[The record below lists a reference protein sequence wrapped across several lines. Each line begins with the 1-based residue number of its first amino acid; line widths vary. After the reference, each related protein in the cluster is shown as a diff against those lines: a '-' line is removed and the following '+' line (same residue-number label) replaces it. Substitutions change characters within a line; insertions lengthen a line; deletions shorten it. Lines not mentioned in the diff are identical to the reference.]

1 MSAPPA
7 AEPRRESLRRRLLGP
22 VALALHRLALR
33 AVALLPRPAG
43 PPQAPKV
50 RILLLH
56 AYGMGGTIR
65 AGLGLAEHLA
75 ARHDVEI
82 VSVVRRRD
90 RPFFAL
96 PPGVAV
102 TALDDQRARR
112 RLSRLPSLLVHPD
125 DYAYPLCSL
134 RTDVQL
140 VRALRG
146 MRSGTLITTRP
157 AFNLLAAALRPP
169 GLVAIGQEHMNFH
182 AHRPGLSADVRRRYD
197 RLDALVVLTRED
209 ERDYGALVRTPVAR
223 IPNALPR
230 LDGGVADGRA
240 KVVAAAGRLTSQKG
254 FDLLVA
260 AFAPVARRHPDWR
273 LRIYGSGRERASL
286 ERLIAAHGVAEQVAL
301 MGPARRLG
309 TELAKASV
317 FALSSRFEGF
327 GIVIVEA
334 MSKGLAVV
342 SFDCPRGPAEIIDHG
357 RDGLL
362 VPPSDVDAF
371 SRALLELIED
381 EPRRRRLAAAALE
394 KARDYDGAAVGA
406 LWDEL
411 LERLSHSSVSSDSQR
426 GPTAS
431 MR

>member
-1 MSAPPA
+1 
-7 AEPRRESLRRRLLGP
+7 
-22 VALALHRLALR
+22 
-33 AVALLPRPAG
+33 
-43 PPQAPKV
+43 
-50 RILLLH
+50 
-56 AYGMGGTIR
+56 
-65 AGLGLAEHLA
+65 
-75 ARHDVEI
+75 
-82 VSVVRRRD
+82 
-90 RPFFAL
+90 
-96 PPGVAV
+96 
-102 TALDDQRARR
+102 
-112 RLSRLPSLLVHPD
+112 
-125 DYAYPLCSL
+125 
-134 RTDVQL
+134 

-146 MRSGTLITTRP
+146 MRSGALITTRP
-157 AFNLLAAALRPP
+157 AFNLLGAALRPA

-182 AHRPGLSADVRRRYD
+182 AHRPGLSADIRRRYD
-197 RLDALVVLTRED
+197 RLDALVELARED
-209 ERDYGALVRTPVAR
+209 ERDYGALLRTPVVR

-230 LDGGVADGRA
+230 LDDGIADGRA

-273 LRIYGSGRERASL
+273 LRIYGSGRERKPL
-286 ERLIAAHGVAEQVAL
+286 ERLIGEHGLGEQVAL

-309 TELAKASV
+309 AELAKASV

-342 SFDCPRGPAEIIDHG
+342 SFDCPRGPAEIIEHD

-362 VPPSDVDAF
+362 VPAGDVNAF
-371 SRALLELIED
+371 TRALLALIED

-394 KARDYDGAAVGA
+394 KARDDDGAAVGA
-406 LWDEL
+406 LWDAL
-411 LERLSHSSVSSDSQR
+411 LERAWDSSRSSASQR

>member
-1 MSAPPA
+1 VSAPPA
-7 AEPRRESLRRRLLGP
+7 AESRRRRLLGP
-22 VALALHRLALR
+22 VAVALHRLALR
-33 AVALLPRPAG
+33 AVALLPAARRPL
-43 PPQAPKV
+43 PDRRPRV

-82 VSVVRRRD
+82 VSVMRRRD

-96 PPGVAV
+96 PEGVTV
-102 TALDDQRARR
+102 TVLDDQRRR
-112 RLSRLPSLLVHPD
+112 GWLSRLPSLLVHPD
-125 DYAYPLCSL
+125 DYAYPQCSL
-134 RTDVQL
+134 RTDLRL

-146 MRSGTLITTRP
+146 MRDGVLITTRP

-182 AHRPGLSADVRRRYD
+182 AHRPRLAADIRRRYD
-197 RLDALVVLTRED
+197 RLDALAVLTRED
-209 ERDYGALVRTPVAR
+209 ERDYGAQLRTPVVR

-254 FDLLVA
+254 FDLLVE

-273 LRIYGSGRERASL
+273 LRIYGSGRERAAL
-286 ERLIAAHGVAEQVAL
+286 EHLIATHGLGDNVQL

-309 TELAKASV
+309 AELAKASV

-342 SFDCPRGPAEIIDHG
+342 SFDCPRGPAEIVAHD

-362 VPPSDVDAF
+362 VRNGDVEAF
-371 SRALLELIED
+371 TGALLEVIED
-381 EPRRRRLAAAALE
+381 DAKRRRLAAAALE

-406 LWDEL
+406 LWDGL
-411 LERLSHSSVSSDSQR
+411 LERVAHSSLSSASQR